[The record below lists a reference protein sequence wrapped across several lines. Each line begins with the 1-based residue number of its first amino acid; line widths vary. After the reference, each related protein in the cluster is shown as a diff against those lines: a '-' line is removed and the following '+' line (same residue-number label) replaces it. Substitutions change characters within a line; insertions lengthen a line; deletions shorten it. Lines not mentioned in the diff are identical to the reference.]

1 VQLIRPLLFVLVGAG
16 LAVGA
21 AFVLRSQGVLTFG
34 TSPDAIAESAGTPD
48 PADPPPGAAAGASE
62 DRSTASGPGSATDD
76 PAATRP
82 VAGVPTSAEA
92 EVRPLRSSDLA
103 FAGTGILAE
112 RLVEEGDE
120 VAAGDPLLRL
130 DDERERARLSEAEAA
145 LAAAEARLQAARAG
159 ERAAE
164 RQIAVADA
172 AVRMAEAQ
180 RDGAEAALRLT
191 ATQAQATIAQAE
203 AQVRQAVAGIGQ
215 AEANLE
221 AARAALAQAGANAS
235 LAVAQRDQAVAA
247 RDTASLSVR
256 ERTLRAPFDGRVVS
270 IGVEVGETLGG
281 AGSSEPGASEPG
293 GSGSAVRLADL
304 SGWRA
309 RTTNLTE
316 LQVVAVQPGD
326 EVTVEVDA
334 LPGVAI
340 AGVVERIGYLA
351 EPVRGEVTYAATVRL
366 NDASLTDPER
376 DALRPGMTAV
386 VRGLVR

>member
-1 VQLIRPLLFVLVGAG
+1 MQLIRPLLFVLVGAG

-48 PADPPPGAAAGASE
+48 PADPPPGPAAGASE

-247 RDTASLSVR
+247 RDTASLAVR

-281 AGSSEPGASEPG
+281 AGGAGGSEPGT
-293 GSGSAVRLADL
+293 AVRLADL

-340 AGVVERIGYLA
+340 AGVVERIGYRA
-351 EPVRGEVTYAATVRL
+351 EPVRGDVTYVATIRL
-366 NDASLTDPER
+366 DAASLTEAER
-376 DALRPGMTAV
+376 SALRPGMTAV